1 MDIHSLANN
10 VSMPSMKLE
19 SSNNTIN
26 EDASAKQM
34 QASATELLH
43 KNKQQLSIA
52 EEAIVKAIE
61 KANKALAGV
70 EKSFQYSVHEKT
82 GDIVVKVVN
91 QDTKEVIREIPPE
104 KLIDLIVKLQE
115 ISGVIIDEKR

>member
-1 MDIHSLANN
+1 MDIQSLANN
-10 VSMPSMKLE
+10 VGMSAKKME
-19 SSNNTIN
+19 SSSNVGGEEAAT
-26 EDASAKQM
+26 KQV
-34 QASATELLH
+34 QASTTELLH

-82 GDIVVKVVN
+82 GDIIVKVIN

-104 KLIDLIVKLQE
+104 KLIDLVVKLQE

>member
-1 MDIHSLANN
+1 LDIHSLASKVNM
-10 VSMPSMKLE
+10 SSTKLE
-19 SSNNTIN
+19 SSSNIMN
-26 EDASAKQM
+26 EEIATKQV
-34 QASATELLH
+34 QASATELMQ

-82 GDIVVKVVN
+82 GDIIVKVIN

-104 KLIDLIVKLQE
+104 KLIDLVLKLQE